1 MEVKMLLLVFVLA
14 ALGKTL
20 CVSVSAQSEVKAELR
35 SVQVGA
41 LQQLHFL

>member
-1 MEVKMLLLVFVLA
+1 MLLLVFVLA

-20 CVSVSAQSEVKAELR
+20 CVCVSVSAQSEVKAELR